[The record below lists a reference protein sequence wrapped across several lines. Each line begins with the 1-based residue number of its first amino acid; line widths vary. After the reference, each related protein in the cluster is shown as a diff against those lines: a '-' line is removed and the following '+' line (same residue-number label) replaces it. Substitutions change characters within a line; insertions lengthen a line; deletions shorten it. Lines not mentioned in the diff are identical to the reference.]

1 MTTRKALNDDV
12 LHAYVD
18 GTLSSDERGAVEA
31 HLAQHPEAAARARAW
46 QAQNEALHKLFD
58 PVLDEPHT
66 LRAQGTGSDIR
77 KASNAPVFWRNIAG
91 LAAALVA
98 GVGIGFFAHDYWAP
112 GSATAP
118 RATIARQAL
127 LAHAAYVP
135 EVRHPVE
142 VTAKEE
148 QHLIAWLSKRLDA
161 PLKAPSLVQSGYQL
175 LGGRLLPAV
184 AGAASAEKA
193 PPVAMFMYEN
203 GQGKRLSL
211 VVRREV
217 PNTDTAFRFA
227 QDGRNAVFYW
237 VDGPFGYAL
246 VGDVGKDE
254 LATLAR
260 LVYQQLN
267 P

>member
-1 MTTRKALNDDV
+1 MTMRKGLSDEV

-18 GTLSSDERGAVEA
+18 GVLSSDERGAVEA

-46 QAQNEALHKLFD
+46 QSQNDALHRLFD
-58 PVLDEPHT
+58 PVLTEPHSVQVGAKRE
-66 LRAQGTGSDIR
+66 RA
-77 KASNAPVFWRNIAG
+77 ASNAPAFWRNMARR
-91 LAAALVA
+91 AAVLV
-98 GVGIGFFAHDYWAP
+98 VGIGIGYFARDYWPSGGPA
-112 GSATAP
+112 AP
-118 RATIARQAL
+118 RASIARQAL

-148 QHLIAWLSKRLDA
+148 QHLIAWLSKRLEA
-161 PLKAPSLVQSGYQL
+161 PLKAPSLVPSGYQL
-175 LGGRLLPAV
+175 LGGRLLPAS
-184 AGAASAEKA
+184 AGGAAADKA

-203 GQGKRLSL
+203 AQGKRLSL

-227 QDGRNAVFYW
+227 QEGRNAVFYW

-254 LATLAR
+254 LSTLAR

>member
-1 MTTRKALNDDV
+1 MTMRKGLSEEV

-18 GTLSSDERGAVEA
+18 GGLSSDERGAVEA
-31 HLAQHPEAAARARAW
+31 HLALHPETAARARAW
-46 QAQNEALHKLFD
+46 ASQNEALHRLFD
-58 PVLDEPHT
+58 PVLTEPHS
-66 LRAQGTGSDIR
+66 LKVGGARR
-77 KASNAPVFWRNIAG
+77 ASNAPFFWRNVAG
-91 LAAALVA
+91 LAATLVA
-98 GVGIGFFAHDYWAP
+98 GVAIGFFAHDYWMP
-112 GSATAP
+112 DGTAP
-118 RATIARQAL
+118 RASIARQAL

-142 VTAKEE
+142 VTAREE
-148 QHLIAWLSKRLDA
+148 QHLLAWLSKRLDA

-175 LGGRLLPAV
+175 LGGRLLPAS
-184 AGAASAEKA
+184 GGSTASDQAS
-193 PPVAMFMYEN
+193 PVALLMYEN
-203 GQGKRLSL
+203 AQGKRLSL

-217 PNTDTAFRFA
+217 PNNDTAFRFA
-227 QDGRNAVFYW
+227 QEGRNAVFYW